1 MSNNYKNIC
10 DWGVQIRR
18 CVMIVG
24 VACLLGSTWAQAEE
38 GLGRPNFWAI
48 GVTAGT
54 QGLGGEASY
63 LLYDNL
69 VLRANASY
77 LAFNSNATIRSYGG
91 TDQEHAF
98 DITGNFVGAMF
109 DYHPF
114 RSGWRLSAGVRYID
128 VEFKEVDTDGA
139 EIGGTNYLAASV
151 GTVRTSVHNAN
162 SAAPYIGFGYDASHF
177 SSNGAGFRLGIDIGA
192 LYAGDP
198 DVKITTDND
207 VSGLA
212 DDIANEEASIQK
224 GLDKYY
230 NFYPVLMISGRI
242 SF

>member
-1 MSNNYKNIC
+1 MSDNHENIC
-10 DWGVQIRR
+10 DWRVQIRR
-18 CVMIVG
+18 CILIVA
-24 VACLLGSTWAQAEE
+24 VTCSLGSTWAQAEE
-38 GLGRPNFWAI
+38 GLGRPNFWSI

-77 LAFNSNATIRSYGG
+77 LALNSNATIRSYGG
-91 TDQEHAF
+91 TDQEHDF
-98 DITGNFVGAMF
+98 DITGNFVGGML

-114 RSGWRLSAGVRYID
+114 RSGWRLSAGMRYVD
-128 VEFKEVDTDGA
+128 VKFKEVDTDGA
-139 EIGGTNYLAASV
+139 DIGGTRYTAAAV

-177 SSNGAGFRLGIDIGA
+177 NANGAGFKLGIDIGA

-198 DVKITTDND
+198 DVNITTDKN
-207 VSGLA
+207 VPGLA
-212 DDIANEEASIQK
+212 ADIANEKASIED